1 MMMRRMDRP
10 LISDMIQPHEDFSWR
25 GFTTGAVLLAVLLIT
40 QSVISFPSI
49 WSVHPFAFTL
59 YILFS
64 CLIVGITSGG
74 VLVYLFPPA
83 QDVIGIAGLGSDN
96 ASQHVALTLTVLALM
111 QPMVSGFILFYDYF
125 ANDPFIPIWI
135 LIAFLIP
142 SAGLTLAM
150 YERTNSIASELR
162 DYFKD
167 HERLDLVSLTWLHGL
182 GPRTAAYR
190 MGMLESAVSKIK
202 GLGLKGYEIVK
213 DSSFEIK

>member
-1 MMMRRMDRP
+1 M
-10 LISDMIQPHEDFSWR
+10 
-25 GFTTGAVLLAVLLIT
+25 GASLLCVLLVM
-40 QSVISFPSI
+40 QSLISFPSI

-64 CLIVGITSGG
+64 SMIVGITSGG

-83 QDVIGIAGLGSDN
+83 QDVIGIAGLGSDH
-96 ASQHVALTLTVLALM
+96 ASQHVALILTVLALM
-111 QPMVSGFILFYDYF
+111 QPMISGFILFYDYF

-150 YERTNSIASELR
+150 YERTNAIASDLKE
-162 DYFKD
+162 YFMN

-190 MGMLESAVSKIK
+190 MGMLENAVSKIK
-202 GLGLKGYEIVK
+202 GLRLEGYEIVK
-213 DSSFEIK
+213 DASFQFK